1 MTTEDI
7 LAQLKECAREPVN
20 LGEGDART
28 RDSLVRMRLVIP
40 SMGID
45 QSIIVRTIDLDSIPN
60 VKRKGVV
67 GNVGPFF
74 SAL

>member
-20 LGEGDART
+20 LGEGDAHT
-28 RDSLVRMRLVIP
+28 RDSFVRMRLVIP
-40 SMGID
+40 SLGID
-45 QSIIVRTIDLDSIPN
+45 QSIIVRTSDLDSIPKR
-60 VKRKGVV
+60 KRKGIVR
-67 GNVGPFF
+67 NVGPFF